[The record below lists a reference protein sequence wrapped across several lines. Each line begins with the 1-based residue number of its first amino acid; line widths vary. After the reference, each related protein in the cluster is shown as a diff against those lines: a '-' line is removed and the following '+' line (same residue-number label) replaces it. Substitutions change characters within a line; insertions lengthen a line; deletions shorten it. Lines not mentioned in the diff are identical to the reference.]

1 MSKKLNNSLR
11 KKQQLFFK
19 NESLNHSLK
28 LFVQKHWLNQEPK
41 MTAFMN
47 EKNSVNNNT
56 PAILWLAGLI
66 LHRE

>member
-11 KKQQLFFK
+11 NKKKQQLFFK

-28 LFVQKHWLNQEPK
+28 LFVQKHWLNQEPE
-41 MTAFMN
+41 MN

-66 LHRE
+66 LHGE